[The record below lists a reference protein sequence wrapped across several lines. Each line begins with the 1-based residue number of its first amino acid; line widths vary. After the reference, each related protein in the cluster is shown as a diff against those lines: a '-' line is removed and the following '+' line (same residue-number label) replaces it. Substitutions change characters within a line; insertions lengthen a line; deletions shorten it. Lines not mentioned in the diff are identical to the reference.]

1 MIDGIGDCN
10 GQPTTQ
16 YEVQGVG
23 DVAFVKQDVAA
34 DQVLLASG
42 GGDGYQHLVRRI
54 GEEFGLG
61 KEVFVSHV
69 SRTVLPS
76 PVVSLPAAEIVW
88 TIVVAGGTGSRIGRA
103 KQYEQVGSRR
113 VVDHAAE
120 IARSVSDGVVLVVPP
135 GDVVAEGGVAGGA
148 TRSESV
154 RAGLA
159 EVPES
164 ATIIC
169 VHDAARPFASAR
181 LFAAVIDAVS
191 NGADAAI
198 PGVGVTDTIKLI
210 DSDNVVVETPLRS
223 ALVAVQTPQAFRAAV
238 LRAAHS
244 SGRDATDDAA
254 LVELCGGRVV
264 VVAGEQTNRKIT
276 HSEDLAWARELA
288 EKEGR

>member
-1 MIDGIGDCN
+1 
-10 GQPTTQ
+10 
-16 YEVQGVG
+16 
-23 DVAFVKQDVAA
+23 
-34 DQVLLASG
+34 
-42 GGDGYQHLVRRI
+42 
-54 GEEFGLG
+54 
-61 KEVFVSHV
+61 V

-76 PVVSLPAAEIVW
+76 PVVSLPAAENVW
-88 TIVVAGGTGSRIGRA
+88 TIVVAGGSGSRTGGR
-103 KQYEQVGSRR
+103 KQYEVVGSRR
-113 VVDHAAE
+113 VVDHAVHA
-120 IARSVSDGVVLVVPP
+120 ARASSNGVVLVVPP
-135 GDVVAEGGVAGGA
+135 DDVSSEGGVAGGI

-159 EVPES
+159 EVPSS

-169 VHDAARPFASAR
+169 VHDAARPFASAH
-181 LFAAVIDAVS
+181 LFAAVVEAVG

-198 PGVGVTDTIKLI
+198 PGVAVTDTIKLI
-210 DSDNVVVETPLRS
+210 DPDNVVLDTPPRA

-264 VVAGEQTNRKIT
+264 VVPGEHTNRKIT
-276 HSEDLAWARELA
+276 HPEDLAWAREFA